1 MSRVAEKQ
9 QVRAACYCRI
19 SSDPNDK
26 REGVT
31 RQREDTADICA
42 INGWTPV
49 DYYVD
54 NDRSAS
60 NGGPR
65 EHWERLLRDVGAG
78 TIDAIVVWNQDRGWR
93 KMADL
98 ESLRPVLEPR
108 GVLLAT
114 TNIGVIDFRN
124 ADDVFRVQVSTAM
137 SEMEVA
143 KMKVRMRR
151 AGLQRAER
159 GTPKWKCAFGFTD
172 DHQPHPVEAPM
183 VRKAY
188 ETILGGGSLSGL
200 AREWNAA
207 GCHGRRWQKADPGV
221 PGDVGRSVLS
231 KPWSA
236 STLSLF
242 LRSPRNAGLR
252 AYDGKVIG
260 VGTWPPLVDADTWRA
275 AQAVL
280 DDPAR
285 KPGPKTCR
293 RNLLTGLLRCGKCGG
308 AMRGYLHPTAA
319 PKYSCRECFGCSIVK
334 AETDDLIKM
343 IVCARLAQDDARELL
358 VDRDAADVDRLSA
371 EANTIR
377 ARMDE
382 QAVEFADGVL
392 TAQQL
397 RAITERLRANLEAI
411 ESQMISASAAW
422 VFADLPLGTDRV
434 GAAFD
439 RLDDDRQRAVI
450 DALLTATVVP
460 VGKRGRVVFQPQRVQ
475 ISWKTA

>member
-1 MSRVAEKQ
+1 MSRITEKQ

-31 RQREDTADICA
+31 RQREDTAALCEVK
-42 INGWTPV
+42 GWQV
-49 DYYVD
+49 AGVYVD

-60 NGGPR
+60 SGKKRP
-65 EHWERLLRDVGAG
+65 EWDRLLADIEAG
-78 TIDAIVVWNQDRGWR
+78 KIDAVAAWDQDRVNR
-93 KMADL
+93 MMEDFVAYKK
-98 ESLRPVLEPR
+98 VFVKQ

-114 TNIGVIDFRN
+114 SNNGDIDLSTPSGVLTATIKTAVSEHEVDMM
-124 ADDVFRVQVSTAM
+124 RVRQ
-137 SEMEVA
+137 
-143 KMKVRMRR
+143 RR
-151 AGLQRAER
+151 AGRQRAER

-172 DHQPHPVEAPM
+172 DHQPDPVEAPM

-207 GCHGRRWQKADPGV
+207 GCYGRRWQKADPGV

-252 AYDGKVIG
+252 AYDGKIIG

-371 EANTIR
+371 DANTIR

-382 QAVEFADGVL
+382 QAVEFADGIL

-411 ESQMISASAAW
+411 EAQMVSASAAW

-439 RLDDDRQRAVI
+439 GLDDDRQRAVI
-450 DALLTATVVP
+450 DTLLTATVIP
-460 VGKRGRVVFQPQRVQ
+460 VGKRGRVVFQPERVV
-475 ISWKTA
+475 IEWRAA